1 MRIVI
6 KNLTFNCIIGILPF
20 ERANKQEVNINLSF
34 KYKYKNSST
43 FIDYSKIVKKVEQI
57 MQREKFGLLE
67 EAVIY
72 IEKYFHKKIKIKK
85 IKIKISKPNILTN
98 CIVSLKNTKFP

>member
-20 ERANKQEVNINLSF
+20 ERSNKQEVNIDISF
-34 KYKYKNSST
+34 KYKYENSST

-57 MQREKFGLLE
+57 MQKQKFELLE
-67 EAVIY
+67 EAIIY
-72 IEKYFHKKIKIKK
+72 LEKYFYKKYKIKIL
-85 IKIKISKPNILTN
+85 KIKISKPNILTN
-98 CIVSLKNTKFP
+98 CIVSLKNY